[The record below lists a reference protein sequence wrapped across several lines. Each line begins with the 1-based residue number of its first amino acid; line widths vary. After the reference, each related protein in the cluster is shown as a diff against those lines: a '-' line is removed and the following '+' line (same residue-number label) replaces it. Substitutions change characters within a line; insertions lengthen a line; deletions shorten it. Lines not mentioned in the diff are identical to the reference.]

1 VRQSKLYAPTLRE
14 DPKEAEVM
22 SHKLLLRAGYVRQVA
37 SGVYAYLPLAYRV
50 LEKITRIVE
59 EEMDRAG
66 AQEILLPV
74 IQPKEVWETSGRWET
89 FGPLMFR
96 AEDRHGRSF
105 ALGPTHEELITALV
119 RDEVRSYKRLPLRLY
134 QIQTKFRDEYR
145 PRFGLMRG
153 REFHMKDAYS
163 FDRDAAGLEESYWAM
178 YHAYERIFRRLGI
191 EARAVLADTGAM
203 GGSESHEF
211 MILADIGEDTIAYCP
226 QCDYAA
232 NVERAEVVL
241 REEEPSDEA
250 LEPLRRVPTPGVR
263 TVAEQAGALGL
274 SPEKI
279 IKNVVYVA
287 DGEII
292 VVLVRGDHEANEAKV
307 RRVLGAETLEM
318 ADEETIRRMFGAGPG
333 FVGPV
338 GVVGVRF
345 FADHAIRSLRNASTG
360 ANREGEHF
368 LGVNPGRDFEPEGY
382 YDLRSV
388 REGDVCPRCGAP
400 LRFAQGIEVGHVF
413 KLGTKY
419 SEALGASYLDEE
431 GNERPIVMGSYG
443 IGVSRL
449 VQAIVEQSHD
459 EEGIIWPLS
468 VAPYAVHLLVTNIA
482 EPKLRDVG
490 EFLYVELLRRGID
503 VLYDDRSDRAGVK
516 FKDADLLGIPYHVV
530 IGARTREE
538 GVVEWKER
546 RTRTVDSL
554 PISRAVDE
562 IVTRIAEAR
571 RVFSV

>member
-1 VRQSKLYAPTLRE
+1 MRQSALYAPTLRE
-14 DPKEAEVM
+14 DPKEAEVT
-22 SHKLLLRAGYVRQVA
+22 SHRLLLRGGYVRQVA
-37 SGVYAYLPLAYRV
+37 SGVYAYLPLAHRV
-50 LEKITRIVE
+50 LRKIARIIE

-66 AQEILLPV
+66 AQELLLPV
-74 IQPKEVWETSGRWET
+74 IQPKEVWDASGRWET

-96 AEDRHGRSF
+96 AEDRHGRPF

-145 PRFGLMRG
+145 PRFGLLRG
-153 REFHMKDAYS
+153 REFLMKDAYS
-163 FDRDAAGLEESYWAM
+163 FDRDEEGLEASYWAM
-178 YHAYERIFRRLGI
+178 YRAYERIFRRLGV

-211 MILADIGEDTIAYCP
+211 MILADVGEDTIAYCP
-226 QCDYAA
+226 RCDYAA
-232 NVERAEVVL
+232 NVERAEVVF
-241 REEEPSDEA
+241 REEGPPEEPM
-250 LEPLRRVPTPGVR
+250 EPLRRARTPGAR
-263 TVAEQAGALGL
+263 TVAEQAAALGL
-274 SPEKI
+274 PPEKI

-287 DGEII
+287 DGEVV

-307 RRVLGAETLEM
+307 RRLLRAETLEM
-318 ADEETIRRMFGAGPG
+318 ADEDTIRRTFGAGPG

-345 FADHAIRSLRNASTG
+345 FADHAVRTLRNASTG
-360 ANREGEHF
+360 ANRDDEHF

-382 YDLRSV
+382 YDLRTV
-388 REGDVCPRCGAP
+388 QEGDVCPKCGAP
-400 LRFAQGIEVGHVF
+400 LRFARGIEVGHVF

-419 SEALGASYLDEE
+419 SEALGATYLDEE
-431 GNERPIVMGSYG
+431 GRERPIVMGSYG

-459 EEGIIWPLS
+459 EDGIIWPLS
-468 VAPYAVHLLVTNIA
+468 VAPYEVHLLVTNVA
-482 EPKLRDVG
+482 EPELREAG
-490 EFLYVELLRRGID
+490 ERLYEELTRRGVE
-503 VLYDDRSDRAGVK
+503 VLYDDRPDRAGVK

-530 IGARTREE
+530 VGARTREG

-546 RTRTVDSL
+546 RTRAVE
-554 PISRAVDE
+554 PIPLAE
-562 IVTRIAEAR
+562 AAEAIATRVAEAR
-571 RVFSV
+571 RAFSA